1 VQPPKGNI
9 AYFDLA
15 NRFKTGITNYFSR
28 RNENGRPLD
37 ISTRTATFGS
47 QVGLCGRRG
56 RKLRAAA
63 VPSVLIRPV

>member
-47 QVGLCGRRG
+47 QVGLRGRR
-56 RKLRAAA
+56 
-63 VPSVLIRPV
+63 